1 MEKLHLLAGKFFPRT
16 ELKLKNFGGHQM
28 KYAKKKLTIED
39 LISEAKNFCEVA
51 AEKNHATLIGV
62 TDGKA
67 VGTYIEH
74 EFKNF
79 LKLKYTFSEGNS
91 AKGIDLPDENILTDI
106 KVTSI
111 TQPQSSCPFKNAR
124 QKIFG
129 LGYNLLV
136 FVYEKIDT
144 PDKCKLNFLNCTFVE
159 KSRTADFT
167 VTKRL
172 IEMLK
177 DGAIKDDIFAYLS
190 DRNIPGDDTALENLA
205 EEILKNP
212 PRQGYLTISNALQWR
227 LQYTRVINL
236 KNSIEGILNYD
247 F

>member
-1 MEKLHLLAGKFFPRT
+1 
-16 ELKLKNFGGHQM
+16 M
-28 KYAKKKLTIED
+28 KYEEKKLTVDD
-39 LISEAKNFCEVA
+39 LVSEAKNFCEIA
-51 AEKNHATLIGV
+51 AKKNHTDLIGV

-74 EFKNF
+74 EFKRF
-79 LKLKYTFSEGNS
+79 LRLKYIFSEGNS

-111 TQPQSSCPFKNAR
+111 TQPQSSCPFKSAR

-136 FVYEKIDT
+136 LVYKKIDAV
-144 PDKCKLNFLNCTFVE
+144 DKCTLKFLNCTFVD
-159 KSRTADFT
+159 KKLTSDFT

-190 DRNIPGDDTALENLA
+190 DRNIPGDEIALENLA

-212 PRQGYLTISNALQWR
+212 PKQGYLTISNALQWR

>member
-1 MEKLHLLAGKFFPRT
+1 MKMK
-16 ELKLKNFGGHQM
+16 KN
-28 KYAKKKLTIED
+28 LTIEN
-39 LISEAKNFCEVA
+39 LISESKKFCEITS
-51 AEKNHATLIGV
+51 KQNHLDLIGV

-74 EFKNF
+74 KFKRF
-79 LKLKYTFSEGNS
+79 LETDYKFSEGNS

-111 TQPQSSCPFKNAR
+111 SQPQSSCPFKSAR

-136 FVYEKIDT
+136 LVYEKLDSSN
-144 PDKCKLNFLNCTFVE
+144 KCTLKFLNCTFIE

-167 VTKRL
+167 ITKRL
-172 IEMLK
+172 LEMLK
-177 DGAIKDDIFAYLS
+177 DGAIKADIISYLS
-190 DRNIPGDDTALENLA
+190 DRNIPGDEIILENLA
-205 EEILKNP
+205 EEILNNP
-212 PRQGYLTISNALQWR
+212 PQQGYLTISNALQWR

>member
-1 MEKLHLLAGKFFPRT
+1 M
-16 ELKLKNFGGHQM
+16 KLKKF
-28 KYAKKKLTIED
+28 LTIED
-39 LISEAKNFCEVA
+39 LIDEANFFCEIA
-51 AEKNHATLIGV
+51 PKKNHSDLIGV

-79 LKLKYTFSEGNS
+79 LKAKYEFSEGNS
-91 AKGIDLPDENILTDI
+91 AKGIDFPDKNILTDL

-111 TQPQSSCPFKNAR
+111 SQPQSSCPFRSAR

-129 LGYNLLV
+129 LGYNLLIL
-136 FVYEKIDT
+136 VYEKIDAINNCNL
-144 PDKCKLNFLNCTFVE
+144 KFLNCTFVE
-159 KSRTADFT
+159 KMRTADFT
-167 VTKRL
+167 ATKRL
-172 IEMLK
+172 TEMLK
-177 DGAIKDDIFAYLS
+177 DGAIKEDIIAYLT
-190 DRNIPGDDTALENLA
+190 DRNIPGDEIILENLA

-212 PRQGYLTISNALQWR
+212 PEQGYLTISNALQWR

-236 KNSIEGILNYD
+236 KNSVEGILNYD